1 MPAQHKLR
9 ALIFHSAQSIHKSG
23 LADARFEQVIFRVT
37 LVRRPPTSPKQPVMS
52 TLKVDIVSDVV
63 CPWCIVGFK
72 QLEKALEKCHQRAE
86 IHWHPFEL
94 NPTMPESGQLLSE
107 HITEKYGSSESE
119 SAENRRRLTELG
131 DSLGFSF
138 GYTEKS
144 RMVNTFKAHQLLH
157 WAGQQGV
164 EQEHALKMALFS
176 AYFTD
181 QQDVN
186 RDEILMASAA
196 VAELDASDAQAVL
209 QDGRFETDVRK
220 REQLWSTRGIT
231 GVPAM
236 IFEDKYLV
244 TGAQGIENYMSV
256 IEQINEERN
265 TSTPKQ

>member
-1 MPAQHKLR
+1 M
-9 ALIFHSAQSIHKSG
+9 
-23 LADARFEQVIFRVT
+23 LADARFGRVIFHVT
-37 LVRRPPTSPKQPVMS
+37 LVKRPNHHNKHIIMS

-72 QLEKALEKCHQRAE
+72 QLEKALENCNQRAE

-94 NPTMPESGQLLSE
+94 NPAMPETGQLLSE
-107 HITEKYGSSESE
+107 HITEKYGSSEAE

-157 WAGQQGV
+157 WAGLQSA
-164 EQEHALKMALFS
+164 EQEHALKLALFS

-181 QQDVN
+181 QQDVS
-186 RDEILMASAA
+186 RDEILMAGAA
-196 VAELDASDAQAVL
+196 VAELDAGDAQEVL
-209 QDGRFETDVRK
+209 LDGRFETDVRK
-220 REQLWSTRGIT
+220 REQLWSSRGIT

-236 IFEDKYLV
+236 VFEDKYLI

-256 IEQINEERN
+256 IEQINVERN
-265 TSTPKQ
+265 TSTPKH